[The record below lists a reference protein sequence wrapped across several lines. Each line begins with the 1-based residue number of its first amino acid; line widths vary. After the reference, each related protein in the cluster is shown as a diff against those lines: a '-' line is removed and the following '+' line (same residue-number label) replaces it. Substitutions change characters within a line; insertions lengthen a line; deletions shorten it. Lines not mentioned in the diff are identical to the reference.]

1 MDFRRRKDKYMKSSQ
16 IINDCLTRWKNISG
30 LDFCLLDE
38 DDTPVVNTGNII
50 NGLDEK
56 VQALKESE
64 APSLVLSDCLLY
76 KVTQNQ
82 AENCTLILYG
92 SGAVLS
98 STIGELCV
106 CQVES
111 LLAAYAEK
119 NDKNIFIHNLLLGR
133 YTPAE
138 VQSRAKKLHL
148 SWNSKRAVML
158 VETRQQKDES
168 VLTTIR
174 NLFAGRSRD
183 IVTALEDGSILI
195 LSDLSSGE
203 TPGQLKEKAA
213 MLVDLL
219 NTEAMTSAWVSL
231 GGIAEDLSVLPNAFK
246 EARTAMEIGKI
257 FFAQKNVFSYENLGI
272 GRLIYQL
279 PTDICEMF
287 LREIFKG
294 ESPEDLDEETLN
306 TVRTLFENNLNLAET
321 SRQLYVHR
329 NTLVYRF
336 EKLQKKFGLDVR
348 TFEDALT
355 FKLAL
360 MVSDYV
366 KAVK

>member
-1 MDFRRRKDKYMKSSQ
+1 MKSSQ
-16 IINDCLTRWKNISG
+16 IINDCLTRWKDISG

-38 DDTPVVNTGNII
+38 DDTPVINTGEP
-50 NGLDEK
+50 LSAMDEK
-56 VQALKESE
+56 VQALKETE
-64 APSLVLSDCLLY
+64 ATFLTFPDCLLY

-82 AENCTLILYG
+82 AENCTLILHG
-92 SGAVLS
+92 SGADLS
-98 STIGELCV
+98 PVIGELCV

-111 LLAAYAEK
+111 LLTAYAEK
-119 NDKNIFIHNLLLGR
+119 NDKNTFIHNLLLDR

-138 VQSRAKKLHL
+138 MQSKAKKLHL
-148 SWNSKRAVML
+148 SWTSRRAVLL
-158 VETRQQKDES
+158 VEPRRQKDEGI
-168 VLTTIR
+168 LTTIR

-183 IVTALEDGSILI
+183 IVTALEDGSFLI
-195 LSDLSSGE
+195 LSELSSGE
-203 TPGQLKEKAA
+203 SPELLKEKAA

-219 NTEAMTSAWVSL
+219 NTEAMTFAWVSIS
-231 GGIAEDLSVLPNAFK
+231 GIAEDLSDLPNAFK

-257 FFAQKNVFSYENLGI
+257 FSAQKNVFSYESLGI

-279 PTDICEMF
+279 PTNICEMF

-360 MVSDYV
+360 MVSDYI
-366 KAVK
+366 KAVNVQDRI